1 MAEKKNFTMK
11 EYNGTDYDTLYPE
24 TNSGQVL
31 LTKTAQD
38 DLGIAGGGQTSS
50 PPTLDDA
57 LSKLNQFDNR
67 YEIGDTL
74 TTSRTNLSN
83 KWLLCNG
90 ATLDSAEYPELGAQ
104 FPGVVMHFDKI
115 SINSSPTS
123 TINYS
128 IAARKLNNG
137 DTELLM
143 TIDNKLLSKNLA
155 TTDDWALIGTMDNI
169 YTVYCLN
176 NNFILIP
183 ITDVRTIPEVRAK
196 YCIGTPTSFSD
207 FQNLQVPS
215 SLPQYPKFIDVKWY
229 NGKYYFGIQGY
240 QSLQVWIYDNLSSSP
255 TVASVNIGSSSSA
268 NGVLGICD
276 GRVVTS
282 YKKYEG
288 TSGDDA
294 EYSLAFVGINS
305 NGSVISISSSY
316 GASPSTYAPLPT
328 AIWSFAGK
336 YYYVSFGSN
345 VTTSYLY
352 LTINRAN
359 SLTATTQSIKSI
371 STNSTLGKKYSPW
384 ATYMVTDDKI
394 ILPDKTYIDSSNN
407 VKNWENSGS
416 ISQSQ
421 CMSFSQ
427 TDTFIYTMCPQYEV
441 WRSSKSTQFN
451 LPTYSPAT
459 GLRAY
464 IKAKN

>member
-1 MAEKKNFTMK
+1 MAEKKNITIK

-31 LTKTAQD
+31 LDTTAQ
-38 DLGIAGGGQTSS
+38 AAT
-50 PPTLDDA
+50 TLPSGSTLNDA
-57 LSKLNQFDNR
+57 LNKLNKFDNR
-67 YEIGDTL
+67 YEIGDVL
-74 TTSRTNLSN
+74 TTSRTDLSD

-90 ATLDSAEYPELGAQ
+90 ATLNSSDYPELGSQ
-104 FPGVVMHFDKI
+104 LPGVKMHFDKI
-115 SINSSPTS
+115 SENSSSTS

-143 TIDNKLLSKNLA
+143 AINNKLLRKNLA
-155 TTDDWALIGTMDNI
+155 TADDWALIGTMDNI
-169 YTVYCLN
+169 YIVYCLN

-183 ITDVRTIPEVRAK
+183 ITDSRTIPQVRAK
-196 YCIGTPTSFSD
+196 YCTGTPTSFSD

-215 SLPQYPKFIDVKWY
+215 SLPQYSKFIDVKWY

-240 QSLQVWIYDNLSSSP
+240 QSLQVWIYDDLSSSP
-255 TVASVNIGSSSSA
+255 TVASVNIGSNSQA

-282 YKKYEG
+282 YNKYEG

-305 NGSVISISSSY
+305 NGSVVSISSSY
-316 GASPSTYAPLPT
+316 GASPSTYTRLPT

-336 YYYVSFGSN
+336 YYYISFGSN
-345 VTTSYLY
+345 VPTSYSY
-352 LTINRAN
+352 LTINRAD
-359 SLTATTQSIKSI
+359 SLTATTKTIKNI
-371 STNSTLGKKYSPW
+371 STNSTLGKQNFPW

-394 ILPDKTYIDSSNN
+394 ILPDKTYIDLNNN
-407 VKNWENSGS
+407 VKNWENSSS

-427 TDTFIYTMCPQYEV
+427 TDNFIYTMCPQYEV
-441 WRSSKSTQFN
+441 WRSSKFTQFK